1 MDPANEPPPLNLT
14 DPPCMTPNCGKK
26 RKWKGICP
34 SCYGQA
40 KRLIDEEKT
49 TWEELE
55 QMGLVLLDSKPFY
68 AAFKQKKSQTKEQN
82 NV

>member
-1 MDPANEPPPLNLT
+1 MDPANEQPPSNPAIHE
-14 DPPCMTPNCGKK
+14 PPCITPNCSKK

-40 KRLIDEEKT
+40 MRLIDEEKT

-68 AAFKQKKSQTKEQN
+68 AAFKEKKKRLIKEA
-82 NV
+82 